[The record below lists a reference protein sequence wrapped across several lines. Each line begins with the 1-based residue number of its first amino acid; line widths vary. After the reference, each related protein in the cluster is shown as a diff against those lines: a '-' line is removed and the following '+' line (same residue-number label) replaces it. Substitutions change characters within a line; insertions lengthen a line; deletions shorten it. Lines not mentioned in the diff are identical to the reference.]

1 MMAGS
6 HDLDSPHHVDPAT
19 GPSDIPAVPFT
30 PISRPALFAAL
41 DEFTATPCGRV
52 LMICS
57 PVGSGK
63 TVLLADWARQVDA
76 RARDHARIAW
86 LTIAE
91 HGYTVNG
98 LWSDLRRR
106 LGMEPKSP
114 DRLRA
119 PTTEAAELAAD
130 IERLGQPR
138 IIILDD
144 AHLITDPMTL
154 AGLEHFLRHAP
165 SNLTVLICARF
176 DPPIRWHLLELES
189 RLIRWGAD
197 DLALSAEESRRLCLE
212 HGCDLAEAELATLM
226 ELTHGWAALIRI
238 AAIYLAAHP
247 GDYATALAVL
257 GRMPNSVSDLLVG
270 ELIDTLPPAM
280 RQFLTHTSVPTEFTE
295 QLADELVGG
304 GAAFWLHELERMS
317 YPLTA
322 VVRDGTIW
330 YTYHPFLRAY
340 FLAEVNRLGA
350 GVHDDL
356 RLRTA
361 RSLTAAGE
369 SRRAVAHLTALS
381 DPRHLLDFLS
391 THALSDIIAGGGPAL
406 FDALA
411 ESDTVVLED
420 PFLLLLRAIDALLS
434 GDFPAALAF
443 RDALR
448 SRAEA
453 TTTLAAPAVVTALT
467 SAVDAEIAVATAGS
481 VAGLELP
488 PMVVSGDRPELEC
501 YLAIAAAT
509 VAIMRDEID
518 AGEQRLRMALALA
531 ETSGHPRLRL
541 RAITRLAVA
550 SGRAGS
556 ITTMRR
562 RAERAL
568 AVSAEHGLWQTPDA
582 AHAAALEAFG
592 AYLQGDAPAADLV
605 TGLLADR
612 ASMDGQTAP
621 TAGLPAQIV
630 ANLVTFDRAKDRR
643 LTADLLRNAASEL
656 LGVHPSAAVSGGL
669 IPHVVWALLRVQEPR
684 TAHLL
689 VEQARATFGDVPEVE
704 VAAASVASAAHR
716 PRTVLTV
723 LEPLLTAAEPPDR
736 VPLVAAWLLIA
747 GAYHDLGNGTKAISA
762 VETAVRIAAPDHI
775 VRPFLDIPGALEQL
789 DEFAGS
795 FGGDEEFVA
804 AVRRNRAASR
814 EHRHPALTSTQHR
827 ILRQLP
833 SGRTTQQIAT
843 DLGVSV
849 NTVKTHLRGIY
860 TKLGVN
866 SRTEVLAEARRSGL
880 L

>member
-1 MMAGS
+1 MAGS
-6 HDLDSPHHVDPAT
+6 HDLDSHHLVGPAG
-19 GPSDIPAVPFT
+19 GPTDIPALPFT
-30 PISRPALFAAL
+30 PIPRPALFTAL
-41 DEFTATPCGRV
+41 DEFTATAQGRV

-63 TVLLADWARQVDA
+63 TVLLSDWAGRVNR
-76 RARDHARIAW
+76 RAHNRLRVAW

-91 HGYTVNG
+91 QPNSAGE

-106 LGMEPKSP
+106 LGLTPKAS
-114 DRLRA
+114 DRLST

-130 IERLGQPR
+130 IERLGRPR
-138 IIILDD
+138 IVVLDD
-144 AHLITDPMTL
+144 AHLLTDPLTL
-154 AGLEHFLRHAP
+154 AGLEHLLRHAP
-165 SNLTVLICARF
+165 VNLTVLICARF

-197 DLALSAEESRRLCLE
+197 ELALSAEESRRLCGE
-212 HGCDLAEAELATLM
+212 HGCDLGDAELATLM

-257 GRMPNSVSDLLVG
+257 ARMPNSISDLLVG
-270 ELIDTLPPAM
+270 ELIDTLPPAL

-330 YTYHPFLRAY
+330 YAYHPFLRGY

-350 GVHDDL
+350 SVHDDL

-369 SRRAVAHLTALS
+369 SRQAVPHLIALS
-381 DPRHLLDFLS
+381 DPRPLLEFLS
-391 THALSDIIAGGGPAL
+391 THALADIISGDGPAL

-411 ESDTVVLED
+411 QSDAVVLED
-420 PFLLLLRAIDALLS
+420 PFILLLRTVDALLG

-448 SRAEA
+448 SRSEA
-453 TTTLAAPAVVTALT
+453 GTTLAAPEVVAALT
-467 SAVDAEIAVATAGS
+467 GAVDAEIAVATAGS
-481 VAGLELP
+481 VSGLELP
-488 PMVVSGDRPELEC
+488 PMRVSAERPELEC
-501 YLAIAAAT
+501 CLAIAAAT
-509 VAIMRDEID
+509 VAILRDEID
-518 AGEQRLRMALALA
+518 EGERRLRVALALA
-531 ETSGHPRLRL
+531 ETGAHPRLRL
-541 RAITRLAVA
+541 RATTRLAVA
-550 SGRAGS
+550 AGRAGS

-562 RAERAL
+562 RAGRAL
-568 AVSAEHGLWQTPDA
+568 ALAGEHELWQTPDA
-582 AHAAALEAFG
+582 AHAAAIEVFG
-592 AYLQGDAPAADLV
+592 AYLQGDVPPSGLITELLCES
-605 TGLLADR
+605 TGL
-612 ASMDGQTAP
+612 DGP
-621 TAGLPAQIV
+621 SAGLPALIV
-630 ANLVTFDRAKDRR
+630 GHLASFDQVSDRR
-643 LTADLLRNAASEL
+643 TTADVLRNATSEL

-689 VEQARATFGDVPEVE
+689 VEQARTTFGDVPDVA
-704 VAAASVASAAHR
+704 VAAASVATAAHR
-716 PRTVLTV
+716 PRTVLTLV
-723 LEPLLTAAEPPDR
+723 EPMLSAAEPAHR
-736 VPLVAAWLLIA
+736 LPLVAAWLLTA
-747 GAYHDLGNGTKAISA
+747 GANHELGNTTKAIHA
-762 VETAVRIAAPDHI
+762 MEMAVRTAAPERL

-795 FGGDEEFVA
+795 FGTDEDFVA
-804 AVRRNRAASR
+804 AVRRNSAAAR
-814 EHRHPALTSTQHR
+814 EHRHPALTTTQQR

-843 DLGVSV
+843 DLGVSI

-866 SRTEVLAEARRSGL
+866 SRTEVLVEARRSGL